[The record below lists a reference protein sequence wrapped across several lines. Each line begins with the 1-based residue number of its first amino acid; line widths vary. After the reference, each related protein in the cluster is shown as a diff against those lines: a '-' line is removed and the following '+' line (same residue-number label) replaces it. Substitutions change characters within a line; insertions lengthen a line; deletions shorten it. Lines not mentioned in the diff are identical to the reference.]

1 MKFDLN
7 LGEVKLGEATV
18 NNINMSVECSL
29 TEMVGYYDLLKQ
41 SIKDAPELFENL
53 RAIEED
59 CNKFNDE
66 TVECIRVSK

>member
-53 RAIEED
+53 RAIEEA

-66 TVECIRVSK
+66 TVDCIRVSK

>member
-1 MKFDLN
+1 MKFDLS

-53 RAIEED
+53 RAIEEA

>member
-29 TEMVGYYDLLKQ
+29 TEMVGYYDLLRQ
-41 SIKDAPELFENL
+41 AIKDAPELFENL
-53 RAIEED
+53 RAIEEA